1 MICKISISNCKMI
14 KREFLK
20 NICEWEDDYN
30 VFLDLRQFQSQPRPS
45 CFPVK
50 KKITQ
55 RENEDMNSHMSSA
68 YDN

>member
-1 MICKISISNCKMI
+1 MI

-50 KKITQ
+50 NK
-55 RENEDMNSHMSSA
+55 NNSKRK
-68 YDN
+68 